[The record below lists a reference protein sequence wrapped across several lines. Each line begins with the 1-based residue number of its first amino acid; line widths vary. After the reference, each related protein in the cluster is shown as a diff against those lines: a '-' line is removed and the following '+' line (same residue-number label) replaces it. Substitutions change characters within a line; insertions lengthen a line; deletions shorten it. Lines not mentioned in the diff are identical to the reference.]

1 MRKSLTVSLLGLKFL
16 RAILAV
22 WCCPVGLDA
31 QGHLTR
37 LPLTSFERFGCIGA
51 MSKFA
56 IFALALVFA
65 LAPVAVMAQQT
76 QVQRGV
82 RVPSPG
88 NPIPPAQSLQPTP
101 SACSPGSQS
110 LRICSNDFQ
119 SCSSVSTATALECRC
134 RGLQHALLQPVQGL
148 SQYQRLL
155 RKQCE
160 LLLSR
165 TIRILCRSPRSPRA
179 DP

>member
-1 MRKSLTVSLLGLKFL
+1 
-16 RAILAV
+16 
-22 WCCPVGLDA
+22 
-31 QGHLTR
+31 
-37 LPLTSFERFGCIGA
+37 

-88 NPIPPAQSLQPTP
+88 KPIPPAQSLQPTP

-110 LRICSNDFQ
+110 LRVCNNDFQ
-119 SCSSVSTATALECRC
+119 SCSSVCTATALDPKCRC
-134 RGLQHALLQPVQGL
+134 RGLQYTLLQPVQGL
-148 SQYQRLL
+148 SQHQRLL
-155 RKQCE
+155 GKQCE
-160 LLLSR
+160 LLLSG
-165 TIRILCRSPRSPRA
+165 RSGSFAARLDLRELIPEHR
-179 DP
+179 

>member
-1 MRKSLTVSLLGLKFL
+1 
-16 RAILAV
+16 
-22 WCCPVGLDA
+22 
-31 QGHLTR
+31 
-37 LPLTSFERFGCIGA
+37 

-110 LRICSNDFQ
+110 LRVCNNDFQ
-119 SCSSVSTATALECRC
+119 SCSSVYTATALDPNADIAGCSTRC
-134 RGLQHALLQPVQGL
+134 CSQFKACLSIRGCSV
-148 SQYQRLL
+148 SNVN
-155 RKQCE
+155 CF
-160 LLLSR
+160 
-165 TIRILCRSPRSPRA
+165 
-179 DP
+179 

>member
-1 MRKSLTVSLLGLKFL
+1 MRKSRTVSLLGLKFL

-65 LAPVAVMAQQT
+65 ALAPVAVMAQQT

-110 LRICSNDFQ
+110 LRVCSNDFQ

-134 RGLQHALLQPVQGL
+134 RGLQHAPLQPVQGL
-148 SQYQRLL
+148 S
-155 RKQCE
+155 
-160 LLLSR
+160 
-165 TIRILCRSPRSPRA
+165 IRGCSVSNVNCF
-179 DP
+179 